1 MVRKQIVAVC
11 LVVAALGSSPGHA
24 APAPENPATKDAVI
38 DALDARVRPFLEG
51 VSGGETQQ
59 AFDELLRGSPLLM
72 KKTEAIQTLVEQ
84 TNQLPERF
92 GRYRSFERFDA
103 RHIGTDLVLMRYLY
117 KCDDFPVVWYFTF
130 YRPPPRGEA
139 PAGDNAWRVII
150 VRFDTQLEKLV
161 E

>member
-1 MVRKQIVAVC
+1 MVRDLLPAVC
-11 LVVAALGSSPGHA
+11 LVVASIGCSLGHA
-24 APAPENPATKDAVI
+24 APAPEDPAAGDAVI

-72 KKTEAIQTLVEQ
+72 KKGEAIKTLVEQ
-84 TNQLPERF
+84 TNQLQGKF
-92 GRYRSFERFDA
+92 GRYRNFERLDA

-130 YRPPPRGEA
+130 YRPPPRTEA

-150 VRFDTQLEKLV
+150 VRFDTQLEQLA